1 MFEKIPAE
9 LKAVPNWVCWRL
21 LPDAERGKP
30 RKVPYDPRSGK
41 AAASNDP
48 STWCDFDTAVSAAGD
63 YNGVGFMFGNSPYF
77 GVDIDGVA
85 DELPR
90 YMEGEPGLLSDF
102 VDALQSYTELSTSG
116 TGIHIICRG
125 KLPQGGR
132 RHGNIEMY
140 ESGRFF
146 VMTGRSVSQ

>member
-9 LKAVPNWVCWRL
+9 LKAAPNWVCWRL

-30 RKVPYDPRSGK
+30 RKVPYDPRTGK

-48 STWCDFDTAVSAAGD
+48 ATWCDFDTAVSAAGD

-116 TGIHIICRG
+116 TGIHICTYKMHVFRNIDI
-125 KLPQGGR
+125 
-132 RHGNIEMY
+132 HGN
-140 ESGRFF
+140 SFRA
-146 VMTGRSVSQ
+146 